1 MPAFY
6 FQKFKGAY
14 VMNIFKNLKL
24 QTKLVGAIGSIIVV
38 GIIF

>member
-24 QTKLVGAIGSIIVV
+24 QTKLVGQLAVLSLWALL
-38 GIIF
+38 F